1 MFKRIRQTEIK
12 DCGPACLA
20 TIVNLSGGKLSLVTA
35 KELTKTSESGT
46 TIQGMLDGSRKLN
59 LNPEGLEGNWAELIE
74 GIQNNEIHLPF
85 IAHIITKSGLA
96 HFVVVEA
103 INKKHIKIFD
113 PALGILKQELKDFQ
127 STWTGRIVNFDIDK
141 IKNSVP
147 KMKNHNFYYESLKQ
161 EKGTLSIVLFFSI
174 IMALISF
181 IGSFSYQKFIDT
193 FILQTEKSVQ
203 KIHTYNFF
211 EKIYLNILDN
221 FNYLFM
227 AIILLYLFQWIL
239 GIVRTLFIAKMPK
252 RMNDSLFSVFL
263 NKLINMEIVNL
274 KSKNSGEVL
283 TRYNIA
289 TQVQSILTRL
299 VLSLFLEFFI
309 ALAGGA
315 ILFVISK
322 ELFSI
327 TLGIFFSYLLIT
339 ILFIKPLN
347 KVNTKI
353 IDINSRTIT
362 SLNEILNGYETVKVF
377 QLENFFTRKFLKNA
391 KKLTSQEKIS
401 VIYQNVQS
409 SIIILI
415 ESVGTLCVL
424 WQGGILVINGGISI
438 GLLIAYISLIT
449 YFTSPV
455 KNIIEYQKEIQN
467 VVVMVRKL
475 NDIIHVT
482 KEETESIAKQID
494 FNNSKKLSVKKL
506 RFSYGATSYV
516 LKDFS
521 EEFYFG
527 KTYGIYGKN
536 GSGKSTLSNILAS
549 LYKPD
554 QGHIYLGNNDI
565 FNNISSYRKDVIQI
579 TSRPF
584 IMAGT
589 VKENLFL
596 EADSFDDE
604 YIYDILKNIG
614 LEEVINSFPLGLDTV
629 IAAGGINLSSGQ
641 KQKIN
646 LARAL
651 LRKPKILIL
660 DEAMSN
666 LDQSSKRKIL
676 EYIRDTLPKSL
687 RIYIAHDEKSL
698 DFVDEKIILN

>member
-1 MFKRIRQTEIK
+1 M
-12 DCGPACLA
+12 D
-20 TIVNLSGGKLSLVTA
+20 
-35 KELTKTSESGT
+35 
-46 TIQGMLDGSRKLN
+46 
-59 LNPEGLEGNWAELIE
+59 
-74 GIQNNEIHLPF
+74 
-85 IAHIITKSGLA
+85 
-96 HFVVVEA
+96 
-103 INKKHIKIFD
+103 
-113 PALGILKQELKDFQ
+113 
-127 STWTGRIVNFDIDK
+127 
-141 IKNSVP
+141 
-147 KMKNHNFYYESLKQ
+147 
-161 EKGTLSIVLFFSI
+161 
-174 IMALISF
+174 
-181 IGSFSYQKFIDT
+181 
-193 FILQTEKSVQ
+193 
-203 KIHTYNFF
+203 
-211 EKIYLNILDN
+211 
-221 FNYLFM
+221 
-227 AIILLYLFQWIL
+227 
-239 GIVRTLFIAKMPK
+239 
-252 RMNDSLFSVFL
+252 
-263 NKLINMEIVNL
+263 IVNL
-274 KSKNSGEVL
+274 KIKYSGELL

-449 YFTSPV
+449 YFTSAV
-455 KNIIEYQKEIQN
+455 KNIIEYQNEIQN

-506 RFSYGATSYV
+506 RFSYGATS
-516 LKDFS
+516 
-521 EEFYFG
+521 
-527 KTYGIYGKN
+527 
-536 GSGKSTLSNILAS
+536 
-549 LYKPD
+549 
-554 QGHIYLGNNDI
+554 
-565 FNNISSYRKDVIQI
+565 
-579 TSRPF
+579 
-584 IMAGT
+584 
-589 VKENLFL
+589 
-596 EADSFDDE
+596 
-604 YIYDILKNIG
+604 
-614 LEEVINSFPLGLDTV
+614 
-629 IAAGGINLSSGQ
+629 
-641 KQKIN
+641 
-646 LARAL
+646 
-651 LRKPKILIL
+651 
-660 DEAMSN
+660 
-666 LDQSSKRKIL
+666 
-676 EYIRDTLPKSL
+676 
-687 RIYIAHDEKSL
+687 
-698 DFVDEKIILN
+698 

>member
-1 MFKRIRQTEIK
+1 
-12 DCGPACLA
+12 
-20 TIVNLSGGKLSLVTA
+20 SLT
-35 KELTKTSESGT
+35 LFYRSDFLFCMDFFIYTKY
-46 TIQGMLDGSRKLN
+46 
-59 LNPEGLEGNWAELIE
+59 
-74 GIQNNEIHLPF
+74 F
-85 IAHIITKSGLA
+85 
-96 HFVVVEA
+96 
-103 INKKHIKIFD
+103 
-113 PALGILKQELKDFQ
+113 
-127 STWTGRIVNFDIDK
+127 
-141 IKNSVP
+141 
-147 KMKNHNFYYESLKQ
+147 
-161 EKGTLSIVLFFSI
+161 TLS
-174 IMALISF
+174 
-181 IGSFSYQKFIDT
+181 
-193 FILQTEKSVQ
+193 
-203 KIHTYNFF
+203 
-211 EKIYLNILDN
+211 
-221 FNYLFM
+221 
-227 AIILLYLFQWIL
+227 
-239 GIVRTLFIAKMPK
+239 
-252 RMNDSLFSVFL
+252 
-263 NKLINMEIVNL
+263 
-274 KSKNSGEVL
+274 
-283 TRYNIA
+283 
-289 TQVQSILTRL
+289 
-299 VLSLFLEFFI
+299 
-309 ALAGGA
+309 
-315 ILFVISK
+315 
-322 ELFSI
+322 
-327 TLGIFFSYLLIT
+327 
-339 ILFIKPLN
+339 FIKPLN

-629 IAAGGINLSSGQ
+629 IAEGGINLSSGQ

>member
-1 MFKRIRQTEIK
+1 M
-12 DCGPACLA
+12 
-20 TIVNLSGGKLSLVTA
+20 
-35 KELTKTSESGT
+35 
-46 TIQGMLDGSRKLN
+46 
-59 LNPEGLEGNWAELIE
+59 
-74 GIQNNEIHLPF
+74 
-85 IAHIITKSGLA
+85 
-96 HFVVVEA
+96 
-103 INKKHIKIFD
+103 
-113 PALGILKQELKDFQ
+113 
-127 STWTGRIVNFDIDK
+127 
-141 IKNSVP
+141 
-147 KMKNHNFYYESLKQ
+147 
-161 EKGTLSIVLFFSI
+161 
-174 IMALISF
+174 
-181 IGSFSYQKFIDT
+181 
-193 FILQTEKSVQ
+193 Q

-239 GIVRTLFIAKMPK
+239 GIVRTLFIAKMSK

-629 IAAGGINLSSGQ
+629 IAEGGINLSSGQ